1 MKHLARF
8 TASLPIAYAL
18 VMFTPI
24 VWATL
29 AALTLTVWAFTP
41 SKSQ

>member
-8 TASLPIAYAL
+8 AASLPIAYAL

-29 AALTLTVWAFTP
+29 AAFTLSVWAFNT
-41 SKSQ
+41 KETN